1 MFVKVLQL
9 SAIRRRFAKNAR
21 FCRNT
26 ASRVDSCFFG
36 IFVCLKTP
44 RIRGLN
50 YMTNSKSEQTLPEYC
65 REHRRW
71 GKPAP
76 EREHAVRIK
85 NYELKE
91 SSTKEI
97 SIA

>member
-1 MFVKVLQL
+1 M
-9 SAIRRRFAKNAR
+9 
-21 FCRNT
+21 
-26 ASRVDSCFFG
+26 
-36 IFVCLKTP
+36 CLKTP

-91 SSTKEI
+91 SSTKKI